1 MNSREIVKPTGNI
14 EIHPLA
20 DNGEGF
26 FPPGTEWRVDSGYTF
41 HFTDSGNLTVI
52 NPAGEQVWESATD
65 WRGATELV
73 MEPTGDLAIYSNVH
87 GERLWHSN
95 TSGHPGAFVA
105 FQQDG
110 NLVIYDRHAQPIWAS
125 GTHGK

>member
-52 NPAGEQVWESATD
+52 NPAGEQVGKA
-65 WRGATELV
+65 AV
-73 MEPTGDLAIYSNVH
+73 DLRIDGPDFRIEALWQSTLKLLCGQSGYSGIVFH
-87 GERLWHSN
+87 VACTLTWIIHS
-95 TSGHPGAFVA
+95 FV
-105 FQQDG
+105 
-110 NLVIYDRHAQPIWAS
+110 
-125 GTHGK
+125 